1 MMRFYNKVVF
11 ISGGGS
17 EMATVTTKELL
28 KEGAKVFLT
37 DIDENSMEKII
48 NDNKQYIENTCY
60 YVADITSY
68 NEMVEATKHAVKK
81 YGRIDVLINCA
92 GIIKHYP
99 IDEMAID
106 DWNSVINVNLTGMF
120 NACKAVV
127 PELKKNNYGRI
138 VNISSIS
145 GRTGRHVGVNYAAAK
160 AGVIGLTQTLA
171 KELGPW
177 DITANAIAPGP
188 LKGKM
193 FLTMRPELIKALE
206 KGSPLGRI
214 GEMKDIA
221 GAIKYLASDEA
232 SWVTGEVLDING
244 GMFI

>member
-1 MMRFYNKVVF
+1 MIFQEKVVF
-11 ISGGGS
+11 ITGGGS
-17 EMATVTTKELL
+17 EMSTATTKELL

-37 DIDENSMEKII
+37 DIDKNSLENVVNE
-48 NDNKQYIENTCY
+48 NNKFNENIYI

-68 NEMVEATKHAVKK
+68 DEILKATNKAIEVFGK
-81 YGRIDVLINCA
+81 IDILINCA
-92 GIIKHYP
+92 GIIKHCP
-99 IDEMAID
+99 IDEMTVD
-106 DWNSVINVNLTGMF
+106 DWNSVINVDLTGMF

-145 GRTGRHVGVNYAAAK
+145 GRTGRAVGVNYAAAK
-160 AGVIGLTQTLA
+160 AGVVGLTETLA
-171 KELGPW
+171 KELGKW
-177 DITANAIAPGP
+177 NITSNAIAPGP

-193 FLTMRPELIKALE
+193 FLTMKPELIEELE

-221 GAIKYLASDEA
+221 YAIKYLASDEA
-232 SWVTGEVLDING
+232 SWVTGEVLDVNG
-244 GMFI
+244 GMYI